1 MILIDANLLLYAYD
15 SSSEHHN
22 RARSWLENILSE
34 PQPIRLAWVTILAF
48 LRISTNRKIFE
59 NPFTMSEATS
69 IVQEWLEHQTVD
81 LLHPS
86 ERHWTIL
93 TKLLKDGQANGP
105 LVMDAHLAALA
116 IEHGA
121 KLYTTDRDFSRF
133 DDLQVVNPLLK

>member
-22 RARSWLENILSE
+22 KARIWLEKILSE
-34 PQPIRLAWVTILAF
+34 PQAVRVAWVTILAF

-59 NPFTMSEATS
+59 NPFTISEATS
-69 IVQEWLEHQTVD
+69 IAQQWLEHSTVD
-81 LLHPS
+81 LLHPT
-86 ERHWTIL
+86 ERHWAIL
-93 TKLLKDGQANGP
+93 SKLLKDGQANGP

-121 KLYTTDRDFSRF
+121 KLNTTDKDFSRF